1 LSKPKIATLENSGS
15 KLKKNILTSPF
26 LGVGSEAEKPYQSSL
41 DKYVT
46 LLCWLSLHTF
56 WSWISLS
63 VYTPRLTPTS
73 ALINTARY
81 TTSNSHIKPYAHSSR
96 VYIPGEDSGTVN
108 ENSYNV

>member
-46 LLCWLSLHTF
+46 LLC
-56 WSWISLS
+56 
-63 VYTPRLTPTS
+63 
-73 ALINTARY
+73 
-81 TTSNSHIKPYAHSSR
+81 
-96 VYIPGEDSGTVN
+96 
-108 ENSYNV
+108 